1 MGQQSWSGKATLDRA
16 GWRGRFND
24 AVATAAGKLRPHVA
38 NHLKALGDVLQLLR
52 HVVAELAQ
60 LAATIRTAVAVRKV
74 RDNFARKMFR
84 KRLTSRFRLRSFN
97 RCHPLNRSFHLGLR
111 GLQFFQMEFELFE
124 LNNDL
129 LALTPEDRAPQLLDD
144 ELQMRDLLVA
154 GTQLLAPRGERLA
167 VFIEFRVQLLECL
180 VLRGERRALFSQ
192 LVVPVDEQRLQRFDV
207 ELIEIRQ
214 LSNNYERSMP

>member
-1 MGQQSWSGKATLDRA
+1 
-16 GWRGRFND
+16 
-24 AVATAAGKLRPHVA
+24 
-38 NHLKALGDVLQLLR
+38 
-52 HVVAELAQ
+52 
-60 LAATIRTAVAVRKV
+60 
-74 RDNFARKMFR
+74 
-84 KRLTSRFRLRSFN
+84 
-97 RCHPLNRSFHLGLR
+97 
-111 GLQFFQMEFELFE
+111 MEFELFE

-129 LALTPEDRAPQLLDD
+129 LALLAEDHVPQLLDD
-144 ELQMRDLLVA
+144 ELQMLDLLVA